1 MLLSRLPQPTREYA
15 APPPKAASA
24 ALPASITKEPPPYGT
39 AERRQYA
46 PRKQEDFGDGGA
58 HGWRRRRSGFACG
71 IFGGRPCKEP
81 GVLCGRG
88 FVHVTRS
95 FAEVYIHR
103 LTPPWGR
110 GAGAFPEVQVVQF
123 PLGMGRPDKAGK
135 GGPGTLAVTVGSDG
149 GINYD
154 AVVKQGRNRDKVV
167 AATHG
172 AMVPKLDRLTDGVR
186 RPAALLLCARLRGAS
201 FLPYPSHGGSSQHSC
216 AAC

>member
-1 MLLSRLPQPTREYA
+1 MEVRVAGVAGARGLLVASLEADCARNLEC
-15 APPPKAASA
+15 SA
-24 ALPASITKEPPPYGT
+24 AEVLSCD
-39 AERRQYA
+39 
-46 PRKQEDFGDGGA
+46 QEF
-58 HGWRRRRSGFACG
+58 C
-71 IFGGRPCKEP
+71 
-81 GVLCGRG
+81 RG
-88 FVHVTRS
+88 LHTQ
-95 FAEVYIHR
+95 ANA
-103 LTPPWGR
+103 PPWGR

-186 RPAALLLCARLRGAS
+186 RPAALLLCARL
-201 FLPYPSHGGSSQHSC
+201 
-216 AAC
+216 